1 MFKITFRVKKN
12 TAIFLVCPATK
23 SKRKLGN
30 TVWEKQTLN
39 KSTIAKLSLLKA
51 LFLAVH
57 VKELPRFI
65 EQDEKV
71 KEHNGSL
78 FWVFHQLTQQRQKQI
93 LSRMLC

>member
-1 MFKITFRVKKN
+1 MFKITFRVKNHRYFPGMSSNKIKEK
-12 TAIFLVCPATK
+12 A
-23 SKRKLGN
+23 GN
-30 TVWEKQTLN
+30 TVWEKQTFN
-39 KSTIAKLSLLKA
+39 KSTIARLSLLKA

-71 KEHNGSL
+71 KEHNGML
-78 FWVFHQLTQQRQKQI
+78 FWVFHQLTQERQKQN